1 MQARCK
7 HHQQEVDAF
16 IIHAS
21 SAWFRF
27 GFVLVPIEENIAFS
41 SITLETG
48 NFNLSRSKLFQ
59 SHENA

>member
-1 MQARCK
+1 LD
-7 HHQQEVDAF
+7 VDAF

-27 GFVLVPIEENIAFS
+27 GFVLVLLMLPIEENIAFS